1 MSISS
6 AHSLYIYIYNA
17 STTKQY
23 IMVKLTSGNV
33 CLISTYLVM
42 FGDQI
47 NYYL

>member
-1 MSISS
+1 
-6 AHSLYIYIYNA
+6 
-17 STTKQY
+17 
-23 IMVKLTSGNV
+23 MVKLTSGNV